1 MTEKKWSDQFPPGV
15 QQEIKRYMSYLGTK
29 GGSAGKGDSKRRGDS
44 EYYKAIR
51 AKRTLKNK
59 IKQAQEAAQDEAAKI
74 QTG

>member
-15 QQEIKRYMSYLGTK
+15 QQEIKLYMSFLGTK
-29 GGSAGKGDSKRRGDS
+29 GGSAGRGASKRRGDS

-59 IKQAQEAAQDEAAKI
+59 IKQAQDEAEKI
-74 QTG
+74 STE

>member
-1 MTEKKWSDQFPPGV
+1 MSEKKWSDQFPPGI

-29 GGSAGKGDSKRRGDS
+29 GGSAGKGDSKHRGDS

-59 IKQAQEAAQDEAAKI
+59 IKQAQDEAEKI
-74 QTG
+74 STE

>member
-15 QQEIKRYMSYLGTK
+15 QQEIKLYMSYLGTK
-29 GGSAGKGDSKRRGDS
+29 GGSAGRGASKRRGDS

-59 IKQAQEAAQDEAAKI
+59 IKAAQDEAEKI
-74 QTG
+74 SAE

>member
-1 MTEKKWSDQFPPGV
+1 MSEKKWSDQFPPGI

-59 IKQAQEAAQDEAAKI
+59 IKQAQDEAEKI
-74 QTG
+74 SSE

>member
-1 MTEKKWSDQFPPGV
+1 MSEKKWSDQLRPGI

-59 IKQAQEAAQDEAAKI
+59 IKQAQDEAEKI
-74 QTG
+74 STE